1 MQENGNECPGPTS
14 APGRRESEMA
24 TIEDFFLQR
33 YEQLESERDG
43 LRARVDDLE
52 RQMQADGGYGVRP
65 GGRVR
70 AVLVDAASR
79 YDFPDT
85 SDRCRA
91 AVEALERGE
100 SPQVGYGRLV
110 IQVKEAEF
118 PWSFTMVLPGR
129 DPVRYGVKVNGS
141 IEELCEGTGEDGPTD
156 CLGSWVLDLDARQDL
171 EDAARD
177 LALRNAREH
186 LEYVEKQERRR
197 AEREKTDES

>member
-1 MQENGNECPGPTS
+1 
-14 APGRRESEMA
+14 MA

-43 LRARVDDLE
+43 LRARVADLE
-52 RQMQADGGYGVRP
+52 RRMQVDADHGEYGVQP

-70 AVLVDAASR
+70 AVLANAASR

-85 SDRCRA
+85 PAKCRA

-100 SPQVGYGRLV
+100 LPQVGYGNLAVRV
-110 IQVKEAEF
+110 EEVEF

-129 DPVRYGVKVNGS
+129 DPVRYGVKANGS
-141 IEELCEGTGEDGPTD
+141 IEELHGGPGEDDPAD
-156 CLGSWVLDLDARQDL
+156 CLGSWVLDLDARQGL

-177 LALRNAREH
+177 LALKNAREH
-186 LEYVEKQERRR
+186 LKYVEEQERRR
-197 AEREKTDES
+197 AERERED

>member
-1 MQENGNECPGPTS
+1 
-14 APGRRESEMA
+14 MA

-33 YEQLESERDG
+33 YEQLENERDG
-43 LRARVDDLE
+43 LRARVVDLE
-52 RQMQADGGYGVRP
+52 RQTQADGGYGVRP

-70 AVLVDAASR
+70 AVLVNAANR

-85 SDRCRA
+85 SAKCRA
-91 AVEALERGE
+91 AIGALERGE
-100 SPQVGYGRLV
+100 SPRVGYGYPA

-129 DPVRYGVKVNGS
+129 DPVRYGVKVDGS
-141 IEELCEGTGEDGPTD
+141 IEELREGPGEDGPAG

-177 LALRNAREH
+177 LALRNARER
-186 LEYVEKQERRR
+186 LEYAEERERRE
-197 AEREKTDES
+197 AEGDES

>member
-100 SPQVGYGRLV
+100 SPQVGYGSPA

-141 IEELCEGTGEDGPTD
+141 IEELCEGTGEDGLTD

-186 LEYVEKQERRR
+186 LKYVEKQERLR

>member
-1 MQENGNECPGPTS
+1 MT
-14 APGRRESEMA
+14 

-43 LRARVDDLE
+43 LQARVADLE
-52 RQMQADGGYGVRP
+52 RQMQADGGYGARP

-70 AVLVDAASR
+70 AVMVDAASR
-79 YDFPDT
+79 YDFPDAP
-85 SDRCRA
+85 DRCRA
-91 AVEALERGE
+91 AIEALERGE
-100 SPQVGYGRLV
+100 SPQVGYGSPAIRV
-110 IQVKEAEF
+110 EEVEF

-129 DPVRYGVKVNGS
+129 YPVRYGVKANGS

-177 LALRNAREH
+177 LALCNAREH
-186 LEYVEKQERRR
+186 LKYVEKQERCR
-197 AEREKTDES
+197 AEREKTDEA